1 LQEQP
6 VGRSLVPLPMVR
18 SQAMRSGKTFAL
30 VTALFL
36 ASPSLTWAAGVS
48 VEEASDEQ
56 KKQASEA
63 FQAGDAAFDILKY
76 AEALEHFK
84 RSYEAVKSPNSRLM
98 VARCLLELGRLDEAY
113 DEYSGV
119 IGDASESEAYEAAGK
134 TAEKE
139 RAALLNRLAWLDLDL
154 KNLPEGA
161 QVEIGGRVRE
171 RADLKAQIAL
181 TPGLTVVTATTDDGK
196 KAVANV
202 HVAAGRKAS
211 VALVFGK
218 TITVGTPPPPEEKE
232 EDEETEP
239 EAEEMEV
246 TSPDPVQAKPSSL
259 KPWAFVAGGVG
270 LAGGGAFAAFGILSG
285 NHYKD
290 LEGACTDGV
299 CPAESQDDIDKGKQ
313 YQLFAN
319 IGLGVGVAGVATS
332 VVLFI
337 LDAKRQGPVEVNVGP
352 SSVTIGGHF

>member
-1 LQEQP
+1 M
-6 VGRSLVPLPMVR
+6 GRSLVTSPMVR
-18 SQAMRSGKTFAL
+18 SRQMRSGKTFAL
-30 VTALFL
+30 VMALFL

-56 KKQASEA
+56 KKRASEA

-76 AEALEHFK
+76 AEALEHFR
-84 RSYEAVKSPNSRLM
+84 RSYEAVQSPNSRLM
-98 VARCLLELGRLDEAY
+98 VARCLLEIGRLDEAY

-119 IGDASESEAYEAAGK
+119 ISDASESEDYEAAGK

-139 RAALLNRLAWLDLDL
+139 RAALLNRLAWLELDL
-154 KNLPEGA
+154 KGVPKGA
-161 QVEIGGRVRE
+161 KVEIGGRPKETR
-171 RADLKAQIAL
+171 DLKAPIAL
-181 TPGLTVVTATTDDGK
+181 TPGLSVVTATTEDGK
-196 KAVANV
+196 KAVAHV
-202 HVAAGRKAS
+202 HVAAGRKAT
-211 VALVFGK
+211 VVLVLGK
-218 TITVGTPPPPEEKE
+218 TITVGTPPPPEETE
-232 EDEETEP
+232 EASAPEPEETE
-239 EAEEMEV
+239 A
-246 TSPDPVQAKPSSL
+246 TSPQPEQKRASL
-259 KPWAFVAGGVG
+259 KPWAYVAGGVG

-285 NHYKD
+285 SHYKN
-290 LEGACTDGV
+290 LEGACADGA

-332 VVLFI
+332 VLLFI